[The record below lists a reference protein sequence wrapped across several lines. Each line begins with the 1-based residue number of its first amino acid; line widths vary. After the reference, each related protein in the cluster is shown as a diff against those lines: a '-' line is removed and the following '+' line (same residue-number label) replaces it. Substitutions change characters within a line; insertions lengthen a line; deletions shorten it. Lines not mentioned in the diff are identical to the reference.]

1 MKRSLASA
9 GDRFLIPARRLRK
22 PFVRHRGNNTIHRAN
37 PAIRRTLPSTFSKTL
52 NFGQIAMS
60 DTTPNISALTGPS
73 FAKDLQGSGLL
84 KKRWLYHLLFWH
96 AYYVLML
103 ILYMSLHE
111 KLTLSSCILYFVILC
126 FQALFAYFN
135 IYLLIPRLLF
145 AKKYIYYVI
154 ALVFNMVICSLVI
167 MLLEALYRYIKAENN
182 GHMPIFTLGNLG
194 ITFIQ
199 ETYLIG
205 MVTGMKFV
213 KDSILNQQWMKEK
226 EKHYLETELKFLR
239 SQIHPHFFFNTLN
252 NIYSLTLK
260 KSDEAPGI
268 ILKLSDLMSYM
279 LYESNVP
286 LVPLSKEIDYLQ
298 NYLDVEQL
306 RFGHRLSVSF
316 TRTGFIEEVN
326 IPPMILI
333 LFLENSFKHGVKNN
347 ISKIHIGISL
357 KIDTEF
363 LYFRVDN
370 PVTEDEMPAESKGI
384 GLANVRRR
392 LDLLYGDN
400 YTLDIRTE
408 EAKFSVSLK
417 MPLC

>member
-1 MKRSLASA
+1 
-9 GDRFLIPARRLRK
+9 
-22 PFVRHRGNNTIHRAN
+22 
-37 PAIRRTLPSTFSKTL
+37 
-52 NFGQIAMS
+52 MS

-73 FAKDLQGSGLL
+73 FAKGLQGSGLL
-84 KKRWLYHLLFWH
+84 KKRWLYHLLFWL

-111 KLTLSSCILYFVILC
+111 KMTLISCIMYLIYLS
-126 FQALFAYFN
+126 FQASFAYLN
-135 IYLLIPRLLF
+135 IYVLIPRFLF
-145 AKKYIYYVI
+145 VKKYKTYAFVLFLTIIACSVFIMVLEEIYHFFKTGSWR
-154 ALVFNMVICSLVI
+154 A
-167 MLLEALYRYIKAENN
+167 
-182 GHMPIFTLGNLG
+182 GDMPIFTTNNLAVG
-194 ITFIQ
+194 FIQ

-347 ISKIHIGISL
+347 ISKIHIEISL

-370 PVTEDEMPAESKGI
+370 PVTEVEAPGEIKGI
-384 GLANVRRR
+384 GLKNVRRR
-392 LDLLYGDN
+392 LDLLYGDS
-400 YTLDIRTE
+400 YTLDIQVD

>member
-1 MKRSLASA
+1 
-9 GDRFLIPARRLRK
+9 
-22 PFVRHRGNNTIHRAN
+22 
-37 PAIRRTLPSTFSKTL
+37 
-52 NFGQIAMS
+52 MS
-60 DTTPNISALTGPS
+60 DTTPNISVLTGPS

-84 KKRWLYHLLFWH
+84 KKRWLYHLLFWL

-103 ILYMSLHE
+103 ILYMSFHE
-111 KLTLSSCILYFVILC
+111 KLTPISCVVYLVFLV
-126 FQALFAYFN
+126 FQALVAYFN
-135 IYLLIPRLLF
+135 LYVLIPRFLF
-145 AKKYIYYVI
+145 AKKYLYYGLLLFLSI
-154 ALVFNMVICSLVI
+154 LACSVFV
-167 MLLEALYRYIKAENN
+167 MLLDALFHFFKTGSWRSADV
-182 GHMPIFTLGNLG
+182 PIFTKSNLCVG
-194 ITFIQ
+194 FIQ
-199 ETYLIG
+199 ETYLVG
-205 MVTGMKFV
+205 MVSGMKFV

-286 LVPLSKEIDYLQ
+286 LVPLSKEVDYLQ

-306 RFGHRLSVSF
+306 RFGQRLSVAF
-316 TRTGFIEEVN
+316 TREGFKEEVN

-347 ISKIHIGISL
+347 ISKIHIDISL

-370 PVTEDEMPAESKGI
+370 PVTEDEAPAESKGI
-384 GLANVRRR
+384 GLKNVRRR

-400 YTLDIRTE
+400 YTLDIRVDE
-408 EAKFSVSLK
+408 GIFSVSLK

>member
-1 MKRSLASA
+1 
-9 GDRFLIPARRLRK
+9 
-22 PFVRHRGNNTIHRAN
+22 
-37 PAIRRTLPSTFSKTL
+37 
-52 NFGQIAMS
+52 MS
-60 DTTPNISALTGPS
+60 DTTPNISTLTGPS

-84 KKRWLYHLLFWH
+84 KKRWLYHLLFWL

-111 KLTLSSCILYFVILC
+111 KMTLSSCIFYFVVLC

-145 AKKYIYYVI
+145 AKKYIYYAV
-154 ALVFNMVICSLVI
+154 ALVFNIVMCSLII
-167 MLLEALYRYIKAENN
+167 MLLEALYRYVKAENS
-182 GHMPIFTLGNLG
+182 HMPIFTLGNLG

-199 ETYLIG
+199 ETYLVG

-260 KSDEAPGI
+260 KSDQAPGI

-306 RFGHRLSVSF
+306 RFGQRLSVSF
-316 TRTGFIEEVN
+316 TRTGFIEDVN

-347 ISKIHIGISL
+347 ISKIHIEISL

-363 LYFRVDN
+363 LYFKVDN
-370 PVTEDEMPAESKGI
+370 PVTEDEAPAESKGI
-384 GLANVRRR
+384 GLKNVRRR
-392 LDLLYGDN
+392 LDLLYGDG
-400 YTLDIRTE
+400 YTLDIRTV

>member
-1 MKRSLASA
+1 
-9 GDRFLIPARRLRK
+9 
-22 PFVRHRGNNTIHRAN
+22 
-37 PAIRRTLPSTFSKTL
+37 
-52 NFGQIAMS
+52 MS
-60 DTTPNISALTGPS
+60 DTTTNISYLTGPT
-73 FAKDLQGSGLL
+73 FAKELRGSGLL
-84 KKRWLYHLLFWH
+84 KRRWLYHLLFWL
-96 AYYVLML
+96 AYYILMM

-111 KLTLSSCILYFVILC
+111 NLNLASHLMYFVFLI

-135 IYLLIPRLLF
+135 IYVLIPRLLF
-145 AKKYIYYVI
+145 ARKYIYYGLALFVNITVCSVVVI
-154 ALVFNMVICSLVI
+154 LIGDLYQYLKKGPNM
-167 MLLEALYRYIKAENN
+167 
-182 GHMPIFTLGNLG
+182 PFFTMGNLS
-194 ITFIQ
+194 IEFIQ
-199 ETYLIG
+199 ETYLVG
-205 MVTGMKFV
+205 MVTGMKFL
-213 KDSILNQQWMKEK
+213 KDYLLNQQWMKEK

-286 LVPLSKEIDYLQ
+286 QVPLSKEIDYLQ

-306 RFGHRLSVSF
+306 RFGQRLSVAF
-316 TRTGFIEEVN
+316 TREGFRNDVN

-347 ISKIHIGISL
+347 ISKIHIDISL
-357 KIDTEF
+357 IVDKEF
-363 LYFRVDN
+363 LYFKVDN
-370 PVTEDEMPAESKGI
+370 PVTEDEAPAESKGI
-384 GLANVRRR
+384 GLKNVRRR

-400 YTLDIRTE
+400 YTLDIRVHE
-408 EAKFSVSLK
+408 GIFSVSLK

>member
-1 MKRSLASA
+1 
-9 GDRFLIPARRLRK
+9 
-22 PFVRHRGNNTIHRAN
+22 
-37 PAIRRTLPSTFSKTL
+37 
-52 NFGQIAMS
+52 MS

-84 KKRWLYHLLFWH
+84 KKRWLYHLLFWL
-96 AYYVLML
+96 AYYVLTL
-103 ILYMSLHE
+103 ILYMSFHE
-111 KLTLSSCILYFVILC
+111 KMTLINCIMYLIFLV
-126 FQALFAYFN
+126 FQASFAYLN
-135 IYLLIPRLLF
+135 IYVLIPRFLF
-145 AKKYIYYVI
+145 AKRYKTYAFFLFLTIVACSGFVMVLDEIYHFFKTGSWR
-154 ALVFNMVICSLVI
+154 AGDMPVFT
-167 MLLEALYRYIKAENN
+167 KENLAV
-182 GHMPIFTLGNLG
+182 G
-194 ITFIQ
+194 FIQ

-306 RFGHRLSVSF
+306 RFGQRLSVSF
-316 TRTGFIEEVN
+316 TRTGFIDEVN

-347 ISKIHIGISL
+347 ISKIHIEISL

-370 PVTEDEMPAESKGI
+370 PVTEDLVPVENKGI
-384 GLANVRRR
+384 GLTNVRRR

-400 YTLDIRTE
+400 YTLDIRTD